1 MKRFPSNYFFLV
13 LFAIGLFGMSC
24 SKELRQNRKY
34 SLKGGV
40 AEKDSAAFF
49 FYNRGDYE
57 KAAFLFEELLG
68 YYRSNTRYQEILYH
82 LAYSR
87 YKQRRYLESSQF
99 FEQFTKR
106 FPSVER
112 TEECAYL
119 LAVSFY
125 KLSLPHYLDQTPTLK
140 AMDQLQYFLVSYP
153 YSENKEQSQEYMAE
167 LRERLAKKALEQ
179 ARLYHKRED
188 YRAAITSFEVF
199 LQEYPDS
206 RYREEGHFNWFLAAS
221 DFARNSTE
229 RRKENRYKDALD
241 IYEEFVERYPDS
253 GYLKDA
259 EQEFAKVRK
268 ELGEILS
275 EQEESSSR

>member
-1 MKRFPSNYFFLV
+1 MV
-13 LFAIGLFGMSC
+13 IGLLGMSC
-24 SKELRQNRKY
+24 SKDVRQYRKY

-49 FYNRGDYE
+49 FYKRGDYE

-87 YKQRRYLESSQF
+87 YNQRRYLESSQF

-106 FPSVER
+106 FPNVER
-112 TEECAYL
+112 TEECAFL

-125 KLSLPHYLDQTPTLK
+125 KLSLPYYLDQTPTLK

-153 YSENKEQSQEYMAE
+153 YSEHKEQSQEYMGD
-167 LRERLAKKALEQ
+167 LRERLAKKSLEL
-179 ARLYHKRED
+179 ARLYYKRED
-188 YRAAITSFEVF
+188 YRAAVTSFKVF

-206 RYREEGHFNWFLAAS
+206 RYREEGHFNWFLAAA
-221 DFARNSTE
+221 DFARNSTD

-241 IYEEFVERYPDS
+241 VYEEFLERYPDS

-259 EQEFAKVRK
+259 EQTFAKVRK
-268 ELGEILS
+268 ELGEILI
-275 EQEESSSR
+275 EKESSSQ